1 MAFSSLDNR
10 ARSHRIPAVLTGHL
24 PASAVPA
31 SPAPPSHATSSRAS
45 ATHLPALTSL
55 RGLAALWVVLYHYS
69 VQCFPN
75 LDATPHTHLIHKGY
89 LAVDMFFMLSGFV
102 MTHVYH
108 RAFSESVTRHY
119 RSFIVAR
126 IARIYPLHVLI
137 LLLFVAT
144 ALGSHVAAGASH
156 VRDIPL
162 HGPHSVTAFVANLF
176 MLQGLDAQQLSWNY
190 PAWSISVEFMAYLL
204 FPFALPAIWHAPAR
218 AKIAIALGL
227 LTALVVLAIWTQDDF
242 DQWDGPITLLRG
254 LPEFILG
261 TLLYCAFHA
270 APNRAWLN
278 RDATIF
284 AVLAAI
290 VLCLHAGAPDLLT
303 IGLFAALILLAV
315 LNTGVFSAIASAA
328 PLIWLG
334 DISYSLYLLHG
345 FFQFVANKL
354 LPRFGIEDHASLSIG
369 QSFALMALMIGAC
382 ILAAHFTYFAVE
394 IDCRRYLRGLL
405 DIQKRRKPAKV
416 NLQAAQPQVI
426 KTSR

>member
-1 MAFSSLDNR
+1 MAHSSVDDS
-10 ARSHRIPAVLTGHL
+10 ARSHHIPNAPTRRL
-24 PASAVPA
+24 PASAAPA
-31 SPAPPSHATSSRAS
+31 SSAPASHASS
-45 ATHLPALTSL
+45 HLPALTSL

-108 RAFSESVTRHY
+108 RAFAESVTRHY

-176 MLQGLDAQQLSWNY
+176 MLQGLDAEQLSWNY

-204 FPFALPAIWHAPAR
+204 FPFALPAIWRAPAR
-218 AKIAIALGL
+218 VKVAIALCL
-227 LTALVVLAIWTQDDF
+227 LAALVVLAIWTQDDF

-270 APNRAWLN
+270 APDNAWLN
-278 RDATIF
+278 RDATVF
-284 AVLAAI
+284 SVLVAI
-290 VLCLHAGAPDLLT
+290 VLCLHFGAPDLLT
-303 IGLFAALILLAV
+303 ICLFAALILLAV
-315 LNTGVFSAIASAA
+315 LNAGVFSSIAAAA

-354 LPRFGIEDHASLSIG
+354 LPRFGIEDHASLSID
-369 QSFALMALMIGAC
+369 QSFALMALMIAAC

-405 DIQKRRKPAKV
+405 DIKKRKRPAKMD
-416 NLQAAQPQVI
+416 LQTPQPQAI
-426 KTSR
+426 KNSR